1 MANKPKST
9 ARHRMTSSFIGA
21 TFLLAM
27 YATWIAGPYL
37 HSIIVR
43 DAAVTAWTHVVTAP
57 IDGTITFESLAI
69 GSKVGGS
76 GLIAKIQNAHVS
88 REPVDLAHLRLN
100 VARAKER
107 EAAQLLVEIEELEN
121 DRRATKAN
129 YANIFRSQLDTKIS
143 HYRKMIEHN
152 EKRLAAMKTIA
163 ARKQTL
169 ASLGHSSVNDA
180 DETTLRLAEAEM
192 ALDEMRGQLSFLV
205 ERKTAAKSGL
215 FIEGDGDNPGWALA
229 DRMPLKIEKKR
240 VRESLQ
246 ALQIEVLAAEEAL
259 DQAQANI
266 RRLTEALV
274 DTPANAILWRR
285 MAVSG
290 MSVTEGSPVAE
301 WVDCSEILV
310 DMPLS
315 DAEAGLLEIGD
326 QADVILE
333 GETEQRSAEVLLIR
347 GSGSQLDRK
356 ELAALAKGRRADT
369 AQVILTLD
377 TVDKDRITCPIGRA
391 AHVDIKGVGLLD
403 IVLARLRF

>member
-1 MANKPKST
+1 
-9 ARHRMTSSFIGA
+9 
-21 TFLLAM
+21 
-27 YATWIAGPYL
+27 
-37 HSIIVR
+37 
-43 DAAVTAWTHVVTAP
+43 
-57 IDGTITFESLAI
+57 
-69 GSKVGGS
+69 
-76 GLIAKIQNAHVS
+76 
-88 REPVDLAHLRLN
+88 
-100 VARAKER
+100 
-107 EAAQLLVEIEELEN
+107 
-121 DRRATKAN
+121 
-129 YANIFRSQLDTKIS
+129 
-143 HYRKMIEHN
+143 
-152 EKRLAAMKTIA
+152 
-163 ARKQTL
+163 
-169 ASLGHSSVNDA
+169 
-180 DETTLRLAEAEM
+180 
-192 ALDEMRGQLSFLV
+192 
-205 ERKTAAKSGL
+205 
-215 FIEGDGDNPGWALA
+215 
-229 DRMPLKIEKKR
+229 MPLKIEKKR

-246 ALQIEVLAAEEAL
+246 ALQNEVLAAEEAL